1 MSHGAV
7 PAVRTN
13 KRAFRARATRDGTWV
28 VTDGGQGGYDKI
40 QQAQERTRGPFSKKT
55 GIFSSSIAEAGQS
68 KGDRRLEGWVDIDAY
83 RAEHP

>member
-1 MSHGAV
+1 
-7 PAVRTN
+7 
-13 KRAFRARATRDGTWV
+13 